1 MDNLLDLN
9 KGTATQ
15 RINTL
20 GHQLFESSGLE
31 FTKNTNLLITI
42 AGTYGNDNG
51 YTTGVEI
58 GTYEL
63 EHAKDGRFHL
73 SKNNI
78 KISDKVFT
86 TIVLNMYHEKAHCI
100 QKNDLFRQTHLD
112 ADAANQLTQEIA
124 CMDNHD
130 YYFDNGN
137 YKINANEIQAE
148 HYGIMNVYKYLCN
161 EFTKINPADHEH
173 IILDIVNDKMMNSTY
188 FVSSEKPFRS
198 LSEVEKAFDDAYD
211 ISFVKKRTYMVNS
224 SNTHDVV
231 KLFMREHP
239 EAKEA
244 YLNADSPLEQDRC
257 IASIN
262 LKLHPK
268 WIEAYSALS
277 DMDLS
282 YENIIEKPYQETQ
295 ASRIERIHSMFGD
308 VLANDN
314 QTDEYNIEVT

>member
-1 MDNLLDLN
+1 MGYILNLYRR
-9 KGTATQ
+9 GTI
-15 RINTL
+15 RMIDKL
-20 GHQLFESSGLE
+20 GYQLFESSGLK
-31 FTKNTNLLITI
+31 FTKNINLPISV
-42 AGTYGNDNG
+42 ASTYSDDNG
-51 YTTGVEI
+51 YTTGIET

-78 KISDKVFT
+78 KISDKVFAT
-86 TIVLNMYHEKAHCI
+86 VVLNMHHEATHVW
-100 QKNDLFRQTHLD
+100 QKNELFRQTHLD
-112 ADAANQLTQEIA
+112 TDAANQLIQEIT

-148 HYGIMNVYKYLCN
+148 KEGIINAYQYLCD
-161 EFTKINPADHEH
+161 EFPDVDRSDHEH
-173 IILDIVNDKMMNSTY
+173 IILDIVNDKMLNSTY
-188 FVSSEKPFRS
+188 FISSPTPFKS
-198 LSEVEKAFDDAYD
+198 LSEIEKAFDDAYD
-211 ISFVKKRTYMVNS
+211 DSFTKKRTYMVN

-231 KLFMREHP
+231 KLFMQDHP

-244 YLNADSPLEQDRC
+244 YLNADSPLDQDRC

-262 LKLHPK
+262 LKLHPE
-268 WIEAYSALS
+268 WLESYPSLS

-282 YENIIEKPYQETQ
+282 YESIIEKPYQETQ

-308 VLANDN
+308 VLADDN
-314 QTDEYNIEVT
+314 QTDEYDIEVT